1 MAKQLNV
8 DLNFKANTSQAKTQV
23 QELQSLLHTIS
34 TSTNLNV
41 DSRAMQ
47 QASKAAQEL
56 SIHLNN
62 AYNATTG
69 NFDLSKLDKSLKTS
83 QQNVQTLSQS
93 LLQAGSTG
101 QQAFVKLAQSIASAE
116 RPMIGINAKLKEFSV
131 TLANTA
137 RWQISSSILHGFM
150 GTVQS
155 AYGYA
160 KDLNESLND
169 IRIVTGKSVEEMD
182 AFAIK
187 ANQAAKALSTTTNE
201 YAKASLIYFQQG
213 DTESEAM
220 EKAAITTKMANVV
233 GQSSEV
239 VSQQLTAIWN
249 NFDDGT
255 KSLESYAD
263 AVTALGAATA
273 SSSDEIAQGLEKF
286 ASVSKTVGLSYE
298 YATAALATVTAQTRQ
313 SADVVGTAFKTLFA
327 RLQDLKL
334 GETLEDGTTLG
345 TYTQNLAKVGVDIKD
360 ASGQLK
366 DMDVILEE
374 TAEKWK
380 QLDKDQQVALAKGVA
395 GIRQY
400 NTFIALMDN
409 WDFMEKNLKT
419 VEESGGILQEQADIY
434 ADSWKAASDRVKASA
449 ESIYAQLLDDDF
461 FIDINNGF
469 SSLLDSVSAFI
480 DGIGGIKGV
489 VVAISSV
496 FLSHFAGKIQPM
508 LNSLGHSIKVIFQSA
523 ATQSKALAG
532 QMNSVVSAELQ
543 KDKNLKQ
550 TDSSAG
556 FSATQTAQL
565 EGTMRINDAKAKMA
579 IHDKELTDLER
590 QRYQMQMQMIEAQQQ
605 EAEAAAKVVDELKKK
620 LEVAKQSWDM
630 EATMDAATGEREG
643 EEKVL
648 LGKARKAK
656 ANYMEEGTGENL
668 GAYNEANQ
676 ALQAHR
682 EGTEEAR
689 LVLEKY
695 TTQLQETY
703 MKQMELT
710 NGTIENSTAFID
722 ASSTLSGYT
731 EQITTLGTNLESGKT
746 SFMDVKNNI
755 AELSSQMK
763 MATGNTIPGLEEA
776 FNKAMRAGNSKQ
788 LSKALDEIA
797 TKLKTAKIPAK
808 DLENILKKLGQGK
821 AVSAIKTGYKDLGK
835 ATEDL
840 KNKQEQVNLAV
851 AGFNPKHVVSGIEA
865 ITKTAAG
872 MGQLAMAVSSVRSV
886 FQAWSNDDLSVGEKI
901 TTTIMSLS
909 MALPMLIGGLN
920 SIKAAY
926 AGTIGMQKAYQAVLA
941 QEAAQTYINSAAKV
955 MLNTTNKE
963 HMATLLAESAVK
975 KGLITEDQK
984 NLFISNL
991 LAGAKKA
998 ENAEDMKGVVTDGL
1012 VQATKGKTI
1021 AQKWAEL
1028 GVTMMNTKENSKN
1041 RVVKLLGAAADAL
1054 AAAFGV
1060 TLTAAKTTETGA
1072 VVANTAAWYANPIM
1086 WIALVIVGVVAA
1098 LAALIAIIVNV
1109 SSALSDAYNADA
1121 IAAENAEEA
1130 AANLTK
1136 AYEDAKSAYEDMI
1149 GAMDNYKNA
1158 RESLSELTKGTV
1170 EYQEAL
1176 QEANAAALELLQNYP
1191 EYFGAGDYTWQDG
1204 ELIISEE
1211 AMANAKQAELTKVQ
1225 NAQAAATMA
1234 QAGAKQ
1240 ARAVANNTEMKREQR
1255 DAMGIGD
1262 GDLVWKGIG
1271 AHLGTVL
1278 ATTLIP
1284 GIGGLLAAGGIG
1296 AAFGSDVAKA
1306 KGYDD
1311 AVDKSMELF
1320 AEDENL
1326 FSNQGYLAEKMA
1338 EVGVTNTE
1346 LIQALWD
1353 NREGLI
1359 EMGQEFNAAALQMK
1373 VAAENVANNLV
1384 QNNEKV
1390 QESGEA
1396 EAVAAVSA
1404 KAYEKAYKDE
1414 QEKALADIK
1423 DRGLFNTGTDDA
1435 KALMAEYAKI
1445 SGLDQDSNY
1454 EVTNYVGDGSVM
1466 VKKTLEDGSVEE
1478 VKLTA
1483 EEIAATVAA
1492 ERANQQINASMETV
1506 MADMLALSK
1515 DANNDGIADDKS
1527 DQALK
1532 EFLTSGNLEGA
1543 SKGQLEELQKEV
1555 IVKGDGTAFGD
1566 LEALQATAANLDATL
1581 SGSPEDYGYGSWLEM
1596 AKELGEAAE
1605 KTEEAWNNIEL
1616 PEGLENTADLSL
1628 EAAKKI
1634 QDDMESLSIGSQ
1646 GAEGVKTYTE
1656 GINKLTESMT
1666 EAQKNQ
1672 FMNEIG
1678 NIDWSSWYAM
1688 DDVTAMLEGMGAE
1701 LNMTTEELEAFT
1713 NAMRIAGGASP
1724 TEMLARTKSNIE
1736 ALGAT
1741 LSEGI
1746 APGSVLDEE
1755 TYKKLIEANKELE
1768 GQFMKTIDGS
1778 MKYVGSEEIGL
1789 DALDMGE
1796 YLETTREMHNLY
1808 ENAKDDAAGMDFKGL
1823 STIDYNFSDEI
1834 AAQEKM
1840 ISDAQAARDK
1850 AAQDYANSG
1859 SWYTLGIGYT
1869 SDAEKTDLANK
1880 DDAIASSQTDLQNM
1894 KDANDQAKQA
1904 LADSLGSVLGS
1915 DDLMAVAEYCNYT
1928 EEQLTQMQENVKAG
1942 NEDAIKEAQEFNR
1955 QMNIFMAAGA
1965 NGDYNISEAEE
1976 QIASTATSIEELD
1989 ALTEKYQLSAETYG
2003 KAISGLFADAAAGAE
2018 TLEELD
2024 AVKKKVEDAGGTVAD
2039 SVYLD
2044 NVVRLTEE
2052 AMNAAKSIED
2062 LNKAK
2067 DEAQARGAEV
2077 DMELYADNVRRVAE
2091 ESMGA
2096 ADSLSQ
2102 LQAAWSE
2109 ASETGVELDYSL
2121 YADNLLRLAESYTIC
2136 ADEARAFQTAMQSGN
2151 EEAIKAAEENL
2162 EATLL
2167 LGEAA
2172 EEYGFEAEE
2181 LSIQSKQLAKEYG
2194 LNAKEAAKL
2203 AVENQR
2209 MNKGVE
2215 SLVENWEE
2223 WGEELRKGDKTSRDW
2238 AKAAAATTKAI
2249 ADLVG
2254 ASEDLELPDDFFDSA
2269 HNMELLEQA
2278 AKGSAEAINELGV
2291 IVAAAQVEMMNFQAG
2306 MTNAEGNLIEQ
2317 SQFDTWKNTVM
2328 SGITELQNSLDGLK
2342 MGDNIYEKLG
2352 GDNWVAALN
2361 EMAIATG
2368 MSVDQMN
2375 SLLNSMGVQA
2385 EVEVKSVKQKMTVPT
2400 YTEVVEPT
2408 NDNLDVNGDGV
2419 GDGVS
2424 GYRRYTIPGEPQ
2436 EVEGYV
2442 QVAQVKASESD
2453 LGSPEIKFTGNG
2465 NVSNSAKKPSGGG
2478 GSSKNT
2484 SEARGKKSDMV
2495 DRYKEIDD
2503 KIDDTQKKM
2512 DDASKAADRLWGPA
2526 RLAQMQKVNKAL
2538 KEEIGH
2544 LKEKKKEADKYLQE
2558 DKAALDSAAS
2568 DAGVSFTY
2576 DANGNISNYEQQMT
2590 NLYNAREALLDSFG
2604 EKISESEQEKLDAF
2618 DKKADAL
2625 KDAIA
2630 QYDETRE
2637 LSEDLATEIQDKFY
2651 EWQDNNYEE
2660 LNIELEYK
2668 LEVNDSK
2675 MEVIDY
2681 YMGKIEDDI
2690 YATAEAFGYLTQQ
2703 SELYTDNLAN
2713 QEQYVKDLTA
2723 KYEAGEISLQAY
2735 KEGLA
2740 SSQSAIISNL
2750 QSLEE
2755 SKQAMQDYYG
2765 NVMDMALEKIS
2776 MYTDEMD
2783 HLNSVLDHYSSIME
2797 LVGKQDDYAT
2807 KNKILR
2813 SKANNIQGEL
2823 QVQKE
2828 LYEKSAAEAQKWA
2841 EKMATATEG
2850 SNEYETYKKNWQ
2862 AAQAAA
2868 NDAQDAMLSKTE
2880 EWAEAM
2886 KSIIEN
2892 ELAEMADTLEKSLT
2906 GGVSF
2911 DELLTSMERRSSLQE
2926 EYLTTTNQIY
2936 ETNKMMRTAQQE
2948 IDKTSNTVAKKKLQ
2962 SFINETN
2969 QLQNQTKLSQYELDI
2984 QQAKYDLLL
2993 AEIALQEAQD
3003 AKSTV
3008 RLQRDAEGNFG
3019 YVYTADASQVAD
3031 AEQKLADAQNN
3042 LYNIGLEGAN
3052 DYQQKYAETL
3062 QESQDAI
3069 TELTQMWIN
3078 GEISDYDE
3086 YERRKLELTEY
3097 YGEKLKQYSE
3107 LHTVALSTDS
3117 RVLTDAWSSDFIERT
3132 ASVEEWKKGVDDYF
3146 EGAAGSMATWA
3157 EVTKTT
3163 LANSGLT
3170 DMDKALQEVDT
3181 KSNNLRK
3188 TLIGEDGK
3196 GGVVAAMM
3204 SEVETAGKVSDAHI
3218 TIQNSIDKTIEKYEK
3233 LLTAVNNAHTAMD
3246 TKDNSDKNENN
3257 PNNNNNNDNNNN
3269 NNNNENN
3276 DNNNENNDNKT
3287 TMTWDRVYA
3296 AYKKINSGSW
3306 GNGLSKRISNG
3317 AAEGYTEEEVRKA
3330 QELINK
3336 VYGGSTL
3343 AAAKSALGFDTGGYT
3358 GDWAGSYGKLAML
3371 HKKELVLK
3379 EGDTENFLASME
3391 LLERILSIIDLQ
3403 SANAQLGGALSSPS
3417 YGNHATE
3424 TIVEQNVHIEAS
3436 FPGISDRNEL
3446 QEAFT
3451 NLINQASQY
3460 ANRK

>member
-8 DLNFKANTSQAKTQV
+8 DLSFRADTSQAKAQI
-23 QELQSLLHTIS
+23 QELQKALNDVAKLPANSA
-34 TSTNLNV
+34 NLFDDVGLRKASQAALELEQHLNKAVNV
-41 DSRAMQ
+41 D
-47 QASKAAQEL
+47 
-56 SIHLNN
+56 
-62 AYNATTG
+62 TG
-69 NFDLSKLDKSLKTS
+69 KLDLSRFSSSLKTS
-83 QQNVQTLSQS
+83 NKDLSTYCQTL
-93 LLQAGSTG
+93 LSTG
-101 QQAFVKLAQSIASAE
+101 EKGRQAFLQLAQAIAAADTPVTRINSKLAE
-116 RPMIGINAKLKEFSV
+116 LGTTLK
-131 TLANTA
+131 NTA
-137 RWQISSSILHGFM
+137 RWQLSSSILHGFM
-150 GTVQS
+150 GAIQS

-160 KDLNESLND
+160 QDLNRSLND
-169 IRIVTGKSVEEMD
+169 IRIVTGASIDDMEK
-182 AFAIK
+182 FAAS
-187 ANQAAKALSTTTNE
+187 ANKAAKALSTTTTE
-201 YAKASLIYFQQG
+201 YTNASLIYYQQG
-213 DTESEAM
+213 LSDEEVAKRTEV
-220 EKAAITTKMANVV
+220 TVKMANAA
-233 GQSSEV
+233 GQSAQV
-239 VSQQLTAIWN
+239 VSDQMTAVWN
-249 NFDDGT
+249 NFANGS
-255 KSLESYAD
+255 KSLEYYAD
-263 AVTALGAATA
+263 VMTALGAATA
-273 SSSDEIAQGLEKF
+273 SSTDEIAEGLEKF
-286 ASVSKTVGLSYE
+286 AAVADTVGLSYE
-298 YATAALATVTAQTRQ
+298 YATAALATVTSQTRQ

-327 RLQDLKL
+327 RIQDLEL
-334 GETLEDGTTLG
+334 GKTLDDGVTLG
-345 TYTQNLAKVGVDIKD
+345 KYSQALKAVGIEIQD
-360 ASGQLK
+360 ASGELRA
-366 DMDVILEE
+366 MDDILSDLGG
-374 TAEKWK
+374 KWDSLSGST
-380 QLDKDQQVALAKGVA
+380 QTALAQTLA
-395 GIRQY
+395 GTRQY
-400 NTFIALMDN
+400 TQLIALMDN
-409 WDFMEKNLKT
+409 WDVMQTNLGVAAGAEGT
-419 VEESGGILQEQADIY
+419 LNEQAEIY
-434 ADSWKAASDRVKASA
+434 AESWEAAQDRVTAAA
-449 ESIYAQLLDDDF
+449 ENIYSKLLDDDF
-461 FIDINNGF
+461 FISLLNGF
-469 SSLLDSVSAFI
+469 EKVLDTLGGFI
-480 DGIGGIKGV
+480 DGLGGLGGV
-489 VVAISSV
+489 VSMVSSLFLTSFAKKMPDALNNLRQNLMV
-496 FLSHFAGKIQPM
+496 FTGQAQ
-508 LNSLGHSIKVIFQSA
+508 KVMTE
-523 ATQSKALAG
+523 TQAKFG
-532 QMNSVVSAELQ
+532 AEIANAQADPGASEKYRL
-543 KDKNLKQ
+543 
-550 TDSSAG
+550 
-556 FSATQTAQL
+556 QL
-565 EGTMRINDAKAKMA
+565 EGVAKVNEMKQ
-579 IHDKELTDLER
+579 KLVKSSNLLTESER
-590 QRYQMQMQMIEAQQQ
+590 QEYEMKIKNVGMMYEEI
-605 EAEAAAKVVDELKKK
+605 AALADKKK
-620 LEVAKQSWDM
+620 A
-630 EATMDAATGEREG
+630 
-643 EEKVL
+643 
-648 LGKARKAK
+648 
-656 ANYMEEGTGENL
+656 
-668 GAYNEANQ
+668 
-676 ALQAHR
+676 
-682 EGTEEAR
+682 
-689 LVLEKY
+689 
-695 TTQLQETY
+695 
-703 MKQMELT
+703 
-710 NGTIENSTAFID
+710 
-722 ASSTLSGYT
+722 
-731 EQITTLGTNLESGKT
+731 
-746 SFMDVKNNI
+746 
-755 AELSSQMK
+755 
-763 MATGNTIPGLEEA
+763 LEEA
-776 FNKAMRAGNSKQ
+776 EQQAQKAMEVAAQAEVGKTAKNYTKAEDAVSFHENKLTALDEEEAALNSGETSQESVDRLAQIEQERQAHTAALEQARVKAAELEAEITQVTEAYGFTVDEVANLVSANGKLTPEAQEKIRKAVQQTGNEFSKVAKKRKELDNLQ
-788 LSKALDEIA
+788 TSVKGQAAAWKSAASAMKQYAANPGTKKGLQDVAKEVDVMKGKMDTYVKKITDLAKERGIELSAEQVKKLSASISGMNLSNVDQVTAEFEQFANEVATKVNPQISQLDGELDNLRDDLTGMQVDPSSIASMESAAEASAEIGVELNNAKENASGFGEEAPKGIFSASTAITQFGSAAMSASMMITSIQSAIDVFSDEGATGFQKLGAAISVVTAVMTTFNAVQALSTTLSKADKIA
-797 TKLKTAKIPAK
+797 K
-808 DLENILKKLGQGK
+808 
-821 AVSAIKTGYKDLGK
+821 
-835 ATEDL
+835 
-840 KNKQEQVNLAV
+840 
-851 AGFNPKHVVSGIEA
+851 
-865 ITKTAAG
+865 
-872 MGQLAMAVSSVRSV
+872 
-886 FQAWSNDDLSVGEKI
+886 
-901 TTTIMSLS
+901 
-909 MALPMLIGGLN
+909 
-920 SIKAAY
+920 
-926 AGTIGMQKAYQAVLA
+926 
-941 QEAAQTYINSAAKV
+941 
-955 MLNTTNKE
+955 
-963 HMATLLAESAVK
+963 
-975 KGLITEDQK
+975 
-984 NLFISNL
+984 
-991 LAGAKKA
+991 
-998 ENAEDMKGVVTDGL
+998 
-1012 VQATKGKTI
+1012 
-1021 AQKWAEL
+1021 
-1028 GVTMMNTKENSKN
+1028 
-1041 RVVKLLGAAADAL
+1041 LGAAAGQM
-1054 AAAFGV
+1054 AANAMAAMGIGV
-1060 TLTAAKTTETGA
+1060 KSAETGA
-1072 VVANTAAWYANPIM
+1072 VIANTAAWYANPIM
-1086 WIALVIVGVVAA
+1086 WIALIIVGVVAA
-1098 LAALIAIIVNV
+1098 LVALVSIIGAV

-1121 IAAENAEEA
+1121 IAAENAEKA
-1130 AANLTK
+1130 AENLTK

-1149 GAMDNYKNA
+1149 GAMDNYQSA

-1515 DANNDGIADDKS
+1515 DANNDGMADDKS

-1724 TEMLARTKSNIE
+1724 TEMLAKTKSNIE

-1755 TYKKLIEANKELE
+1755 TYQKLIEANKELE

-1796 YLETTREMHNLY
+1796 YLETTREMSNLY

-1880 DDAIASSQTDLQNM
+1880 DAAIASSQTDLQNM

-1989 ALTEKYQLSAETYG
+1989 ALTEKYQLSAETYS
-2003 KAISGLFADAAAGAE
+2003 KAISGLFADAAAGAK

-2024 AVKKKVEDAGGTVAD
+2024 EVKKKVEDAGGTVAD

-2109 ASETGVELDYSL
+2109 AAETGVELDYSL
-2121 YADNLLRLAESYTIC
+2121 YADNLLRLAESYSIC

-2162 EATLL
+2162 EATLM

-2172 EEYGFEAEE
+2172 EEYGFEADE

-2194 LNAKEAAKL
+2194 LTAKEAAKL
-2203 AVENQR
+2203 TIENQR

-2215 SLVENWEE
+2215 TLVENWEE
-2223 WGEELRKGDKTSRDW
+2223 WGEELRKGNKTSRDW

-2269 HNMELLEQA
+2269 HNLELIDQA
-2278 AKGSAEAINELGV
+2278 AKGSVEAINELGV
-2291 IVAAAQVEMMNFQAG
+2291 AVAAAQVQMMNFQEG
-2306 MTNAEGNLIEQ
+2306 MTNANGELIDM
-2317 SQFDTWKNTVM
+2317 SQFTTWKDTVM
-2328 SGITELQNSLDGLK
+2328 SGITELQNSLDGIG
-2342 MGDNIYEKLG
+2342 MGDNVYEKLG
-2352 GDNWVAALN
+2352 GENWVAALN

-2368 MSVDQMN
+2368 MSVEQMN

-2385 EVEVKSVKQKMTVPT
+2385 EVEVKSVKQKMQVPT
-2400 YTEVVEPT
+2400 YTEVVEKDDGIDT
-2408 NDNLDVNGDGV
+2408 NGDGQP
-2419 GDGVS
+2419 DAH
-2424 GYRRYTIPGEPQ
+2424 GYHRYTIPGPPK

-2442 QVAQVKASESD
+2442 QVAQVKASESEI
-2453 LGSPEIKFTGNG
+2453 GSPEIKFTGNG
-2465 NVSNSAKKPSGGG
+2465 NVSTSATSSSGGG
-2478 GSSKNT
+2478 GSSKKT
-2484 SEARGKKSDMV
+2484 SEARQKKSDMV
-2495 DRYKEIDD
+2495 DRYKEVDD
-2503 KIDDTQKKM
+2503 KIDDAQKKM
-2512 DDASKAADRLWGPA
+2512 DDASKAADRLWGPS
-2526 RLAQMQKVNKAL
+2526 RLAQMRKVNSAL

-2544 LKEKKKEADKYLQE
+2544 LKDKRKEAEEYLKQ
-2558 DKAALDSAAS
+2558 DKADLNSAAS
-2568 DAGVSFTY
+2568 DLGISFSY
-2576 DANGNISNYEQQMT
+2576 DNNGNISNYEAQM
-2590 NLYNAREALLDSFG
+2590 NSLYEAREAMLDSFG
-2604 EKISESEQEKLDAF
+2604 EQMSESEQEKLDAF
-2618 DKKADAL
+2618 DKKVDAL
-2625 KDAIA
+2625 KDAIS

-2637 LSEDLATEIQDKFY
+2637 LSEDLATEIQDKIY

-2668 LEVNDSK
+2668 LEINESK

-2681 YMGKIEDDI
+2681 YMGKIENDV
-2690 YATAEAFGYLTQQ
+2690 YATAEAFAYMSQQ
-2703 SELYTDNLAN
+2703 TELYNSNLAA

-2740 SSQSAIISNL
+2740 SSQAEVISNL

-2755 SKQAMQDYYG
+2755 TKQAMQDYYG
-2765 NVMDMALEKIS
+2765 NVMDMAIEQIAV
-2776 MYTDEMD
+2776 YTDEMEN
-2783 HLNSVLDHYSSIME
+2783 LNSVLDHYSSIMD
-2797 LVGKQDDYAT
+2797 LVGKQEDFAT
-2807 KNKILR
+2807 KNKILK
-2813 SKANNIQGEL
+2813 SKANNIKGEL

-2841 EKMATATEG
+2841 EKMATAVEG

-2936 ETNKMMRTAQQE
+2936 ETNKMMRAAQQE

-3069 TELTQMWIN
+3069 TELTQMWMN
-3078 GEISDYDE
+3078 GEIASE
-3086 YERRKLELTEY
+3086 EEFNRRKQEITEY

-3107 LHTVALSTDS
+3107 LHTIALSADS

-3132 ASVEEWKKGVDDYF
+3132 ASVEEWKNSVDGYF

-3157 EVTKTT
+3157 QVTKEV
-3163 LANSGLT
+3163 LADSGLN
-3170 DMDKALQEVDT
+3170 DMDKALGEVDT
-3181 KSNNLRK
+3181 KSKALLT
-3188 TLIGEDGK
+3188 TLLGEDGES
-3196 GGVVAAMM
+3196 GVVGAMM
-3204 SEVETAGKVSDAHI
+3204 SEVEAAGKVSEAHI
-3218 TIQNSIDKTIEKYEK
+3218 TIQNEIDKTIGYYED
-3233 LLTAVNNAHTAMD
+3233 LLTAINNAHTAMTTPVD
-3246 TKDNSDKNENN
+3246 PAIPTEDQKKEEEEKQEEDKPEDKPEGPTWEKVYGAYRRINN
-3257 PNNNNNNDNNNN
+3257 G
-3269 NNNNENN
+3269 
-3276 DNNNENNDNKT
+3276 
-3287 TMTWDRVYA
+3287 A
-3296 AYKKINSGSW
+3296 W
-3306 GNGLSKRISNG
+3306 GNGLNNRISAG
-3317 AAEGYTEEEVRKA
+3317 QAEGYTEEEIRKA
-3330 QELINK
+3330 QQLINK
-3336 VYGGSTL
+3336 VYGGMSL
-3343 AAAKSALGFDTGGYT
+3343 SAAKTALGFDTGGYT

-3403 SANAQLGGALSSPS
+3403 SANAQLGGMLSSPS

-3424 TIVEQNVHIEAS
+3424 TTVEQNVHIEAS
-3436 FPGISDRNEL
+3436 FPGVSDRNEL

>member
-8 DLNFKANTSQAKTQV
+8 DLSFRANTSQAKAQI
-23 QELQSLLHTIS
+23 QELQKALSDVAKLPANS
-34 TSTNLNV
+34 ANLFDDVGLRKASQAALELEQHLNKAVNV
-41 DSRAMQ
+41 D
-47 QASKAAQEL
+47 
-56 SIHLNN
+56 
-62 AYNATTG
+62 TG
-69 NFDLSKLDKSLKTS
+69 KLDLSRFSSSLKTS
-83 QQNVQTLSQS
+83 NKDLSTYCQTL
-93 LLQAGSTG
+93 LSTG
-101 QQAFVKLAQSIASAE
+101 EKGRQAFLQLAQAIAAADTPVTRINSKLAE
-116 RPMIGINAKLKEFSV
+116 LGTTLK
-131 TLANTA
+131 NTA
-137 RWQISSSILHGFM
+137 RWQLSSSILHGFM
-150 GTVQS
+150 GAVQS

-160 KDLNESLND
+160 QDLNRSLND
-169 IRIVTGKSVEEMD
+169 IRIVTGASIDDMEK
-182 AFAIK
+182 FAVS
-187 ANQAAKALSTTTNE
+187 ANKAAKALSATTTE
-201 YAKASLIYFQQG
+201 YTNASLIYYQQG
-213 DTESEAM
+213 LSDEEVAKRTE
-220 EKAAITTKMANVV
+220 TTVKMANAA
-233 GQSSEV
+233 GQSAQV
-239 VSQQLTAIWN
+239 VSDQLTAIWN
-249 NFDDGT
+249 NFYDGS
-255 KSLESYAD
+255 KSLEYYAD
-263 AVTALGAATA
+263 VMTALGAATA
-273 SSSDEIAQGLEKF
+273 SSTDEIAGGLEKF
-286 ASVSKTVGLSYE
+286 AAIGETIGLSYE
-298 YATAALATVTAQTRQ
+298 YAASALATITSNTRQ
-313 SADVVGTAFKTLFA
+313 SEEVVGTALKTIFA
-327 RLQDLKL
+327 RIQGLNL
-334 GETLEDGTTLG
+334 GETLDDGTTLNK
-345 TYTQNLAKVGVDIKD
+345 YSKALQSVGISIFDQAGELKNMDNILNEMADKWDILSK
-360 ASGQLK
+360 A
-366 DMDVILEE
+366 
-374 TAEKWK
+374 
-380 QLDKDQQVALAKGVA
+380 QQVALAQTVA
-395 GIRQY
+395 GTRQY
-400 NTFIALMDN
+400 TQLIALMDN
-409 WDFMEKNLKT
+409 WDNGDNDSMTANLST
-419 VEESGGILQEQADIY
+419 AYGSTGALQEQADIY
-434 ADSWKAASDRVKASA
+434 AESWEAAQDRVTAAA
-449 ESIYAQLLDDDF
+449 ENIYSKLLDDNF
-461 FIDINNGF
+461 FIDLLNGF
-469 SSLLDSVSAFI
+469 EKVLDTLGGFI
-480 DGIGGIKGV
+480 DGLGGLQGV
-489 VVAISSV
+489 VTMITSL
-496 FLSHFAGKIQPM
+496 FLTSFAQKMPAA
-508 LNSLGHSIKVIFQSA
+508 LN
-523 ATQSKALAG
+523 
-532 QMNSVVSAELQ
+532 
-543 KDKNLKQ
+543 NLKQ
-550 TDSSAG
+550 NLMVFTGQANKVM
-556 FSATQTAQL
+556 AETQANLSKEIAIAQADPNASTSYKIQL
-565 EGTMRINDAKAKMA
+565 EGVARVNEMKQKLVLSSKNLTEAEREEYEMKIKNVSAMYEEIAALGKKAEA
-579 IHDKELTDLER
+579 TEKELQLAEKALVNSGKSGVSNLIQGYT
-590 QRYQMQMQMIEAQQQ
+590 
-605 EAEAAAKVVDELKKK
+605 EAEAAVSFHENKISSLDQE
-620 LEVAKQSWDM
+620 
-630 EATMDAATGEREG
+630 EATIMAKPTEQKTQADADRLNAIEKER
-643 EEKVL
+643 
-648 LGKARKAK
+648 
-656 ANYMEEGTGENL
+656 
-668 GAYNEANQ
+668 Q
-676 ALQAHR
+676 AQNTAL
-682 EGTEEAR
+682 EEAR
-689 LVLEKY
+689 VKAAELEAEISRVAEKY
-695 TTQLQETY
+695 GLS
-703 MKQMELT
+703 
-710 NGTIENSTAFID
+710 STAIGDLVAKNGKLTDGPAKKIAYAAQQMADNFQKAVKHRAGLENLSTSVKGQSKSWTSAAKAIKTYIASQHGSAKAMKTATKD
-722 ASSTLSGYT
+722 VDAMKNKMQSYLDKVTELAKSNGIKLSATEVDKLKNSISNMNPQNVLAVTKQFEGFASSLDGKIAPKISAIDQQIDQMREGMGEMEFDPAAISSM
-731 EQITTLGTNLESGKT
+731 EQAAQASSDVAIELDNAAENAQGFSEETPKGMFEMSTAMTQFGSAAMSASMMITSIQ
-746 SFMDVKNNI
+746 SAIDVFSN
-755 AELSSQMK
+755 EG
-763 MATGNTIPGLEEA
+763 ATGFEKLGAAISVVTA
-776 FNKAMRAGNSKQ
+776 VMTTFNAVQALSTT
-788 LSKALDEIA
+788 LSKADKIA
-797 TKLKTAKIPAK
+797 K
-808 DLENILKKLGQGK
+808 
-821 AVSAIKTGYKDLGK
+821 
-835 ATEDL
+835 
-840 KNKQEQVNLAV
+840 
-851 AGFNPKHVVSGIEA
+851 
-865 ITKTAAG
+865 
-872 MGQLAMAVSSVRSV
+872 
-886 FQAWSNDDLSVGEKI
+886 
-901 TTTIMSLS
+901 
-909 MALPMLIGGLN
+909 
-920 SIKAAY
+920 
-926 AGTIGMQKAYQAVLA
+926 
-941 QEAAQTYINSAAKV
+941 
-955 MLNTTNKE
+955 
-963 HMATLLAESAVK
+963 
-975 KGLITEDQK
+975 
-984 NLFISNL
+984 
-991 LAGAKKA
+991 
-998 ENAEDMKGVVTDGL
+998 
-1012 VQATKGKTI
+1012 
-1021 AQKWAEL
+1021 
-1028 GVTMMNTKENSKN
+1028 
-1041 RVVKLLGAAADAL
+1041 LGAAAGQMAANAMAAL
-1054 AAAFGV
+1054 GIGV
-1060 TLTAAKTTETGA
+1060 KSAETGA

-1086 WIALVIVGVVAA
+1086 WIALIIVGVVAA
-1098 LAALIAIIVNV
+1098 LVALVSIIGAV

-1121 IAAENAEEA
+1121 IAAENAEKA
-1130 AANLTK
+1130 AENLTK

-1149 GAMDNYKNA
+1149 GAMDNYQSA

-1191 EYFGAGDYTWQDG
+1191 EYFGEGDYTWQDG

-1234 QAGAKQ
+1234 TAGAKQ

-1262 GDLVWKGIG
+1262 GDLAWKGVG
-1271 AHLGTVL
+1271 AYLGSTL
-1278 ATTLIP
+1278 ATALLP
-1284 GIGGLLAAGGIG
+1284 GIGGLLATGLIG
-1296 AAFGSDVAKA
+1296 ASYGSDIAKA

-1353 NREGLI
+1353 NRDGLI

-1404 KAYEKAYKDE
+1404 KAYENAYKAE

-1515 DANNDGIADDKS
+1515 DANGDGMADDKS

-1581 SGSPEDYGYGSWLEM
+1581 SGNPEDYGYSSWLEM

-1616 PEGLENTADLSL
+1616 PEGLKNTADLSL

-1724 TEMLARTKSNIE
+1724 TEMLAKTKSNIE

-1755 TYKKLIEANKELE
+1755 TYQKLIEANKELE

-1796 YLETTREMHNLY
+1796 YLETTREMSNLY

-1823 STIDYNFSDEI
+1823 STIDYNFADEI

-1840 ISDAQAARDK
+1840 VSDAQAAYDK
-1850 AAQDYANSG
+1850 AAKDHSDG
-1859 SWYTLGIGYT
+1859 FLGIKIT
-1869 SDAEKTDLANK
+1869 TNAEQADLDAKSAATKSAQDNLDSMNQANE
-1880 DDAIASSQTDLQNM
+1880 
-1894 KDANDQAKQA
+1894 QAQQA

-1989 ALTEKYQLSAETYG
+1989 ALTEKYQLSAETYS

-2291 IVAAAQVEMMNFQAG
+2291 VVAAAQVEMMNFQAG

-2558 DKAALDSAAS
+2558 DKNALISAAS
-2568 DAGVSFTY
+2568 DAGVSFSFDET
-2576 DANGNISNYEQQMT
+2576 GNIANYEEQMT
-2590 NLYNAREALLDSFG
+2590 NLHNAREALLDSFG

-2681 YMGKIEDDI
+2681 YMGKIEDDV

-2703 SELYTDNLAN
+2703 TNLYTDNLAN

-2807 KNKILR
+2807 KNKILK

-2828 LYEKSAAEAQKWA
+2828 LYDKSATEAKKWA
-2841 EKMATATEG
+2841 EKMSTAVEG

-2868 NDAQDAMLSKTE
+2868 NEAQDAMLSKTE

-2962 SFINETN
+2962 NFINETN

-3019 YVYTADASQVAD
+3019 YVYTADANQVAD

-3052 DYQQKYAETL
+3052 DYQQKYAQTL

-3069 TELTQMWIN
+3069 TELTQMWMN
-3078 GEISDYDE
+3078 GEIANE
-3086 YERRKLELTEY
+3086 EEFNRRKQEITEY

-3107 LHTVALSTDS
+3107 LHTIALSTDS

-3132 ASVEEWKKGVDDYF
+3132 ASVEEWKGSVDEYF
-3146 EGAAGSMATWA
+3146 EGAAGSMQDWA
-3157 EVTKTT
+3157 EITKQV
-3163 LANSGLT
+3163 LADSGLS
-3170 DMDKALQEVDT
+3170 DMDKALQEVDN
-3181 KSNNLRK
+3181 KSNTLRK

-3204 SEVETAGKVSDAHI
+3204 SEVETAGKVSDAHL
-3218 TIQNSIDKTIEKYEK
+3218 TIQNAIDKTIEKYEK
-3233 LLTAVNNAHTAMD
+3233 LLTAVNNAHTAMN
-3246 TKDNSDKNENN
+3246 TEDNSGKNENN
-3257 PNNNNNNDNNNN
+3257 SNNNNNNNNDNNNK
-3269 NNNNENN
+3269 
-3276 DNNNENNDNKT
+3276 DNDNKDDNKEEEKT
-3287 TMTWDRVYA
+3287 LTWDRVYA
-3296 AYKKINSGSW
+3296 AYKKINSGAW
-3306 GNGLSKRISNG
+3306 GNGMSRRISNG

-3358 GDWAGSYGKLAML
+3358 GDWSGSYGKLAML

-3403 SANAQLGGALSSPS
+3403 SANAQLGGMLSSPS
-3417 YGNHATE
+3417 YGSHATE

>member
-182 AFAIK
+182 AFALK

-220 EKAAITTKMANVV
+220 EKAAITTKMANAV

-345 TYTQNLAKVGVDIKD
+345 TYTQNLAKVGVNIKD

-374 TAEKWK
+374 TAAKWQ

-419 VEESGGILQEQADIY
+419 VEESGGMLQEQAETY
-434 ADSWKAASDRVKASA
+434 AESWKAASDRVRASA
-449 ESIYAQLLDDDF
+449 ESIYSQLLDDDF

-480 DGIGGIKGV
+480 DGIGGIKGA

-508 LNSLGHSIKVIFQSA
+508 LNNLGHSIKVIFQSA

-710 NGTIENSTAFID
+710 NGTIENSTAFMD
-722 ASSTLSGYT
+722 ASGTLSGYT
-731 EQITTLGTNLESGKT
+731 EQITTLGTNLQSGKT

-835 ATEDL
+835 AAEDL

-1098 LAALIAIIVNV
+1098 LAALIAIIANV
-1109 SSALSDAYNADA
+1109 SSALSDAYNKDA

-1191 EYFGAGDYTWQDG
+1191 EYFGEGDYTWQNG

-1271 AHLGTVL
+1271 ATFGTTL
-1278 ATTLIP
+1278 ATALIP
-1284 GIGGLLAAGGIG
+1284 GIGGLLAAGGMG

-1353 NREGLI
+1353 NRDGLI

-1515 DANNDGIADDKS
+1515 DANGDGMADDKS

-1634 QDDMESLSIGSQ
+1634 QDDMESLSVGSQ

-1724 TEMLARTKSNIE
+1724 TEMLARIKSNIE

-1796 YLETTREMHNLY
+1796 YLETTREMSNLY

-1880 DDAIASSQTDLQNM
+1880 DAAIASSKTDLQNM

-1989 ALTEKYQLSAETYG
+1989 ALTEKYQLSAETYS
-2003 KAISGLFADAAAGAE
+2003 KAISGLFADAAAGAK

-2024 AVKKKVEDAGGTVAD
+2024 EVKKKVEDAGGTVAE
-2039 SVYLD
+2039 SVYLE
-2044 NVVRLTEE
+2044 NVKRLAEE
-2052 AMNAAKSIED
+2052 SMNAAKSIED

-2067 DEAQARGAEV
+2067 SDAASRGAEI
-2077 DMELYADNVRRVAE
+2077 DMELYADNVKRVAE
-2091 ESMGA
+2091 ETLGA
-2096 ADSLSQ
+2096 AESVSQ
-2102 LQAAWSE
+2102 LQAAWGE
-2109 ASETGVELDYSL
+2109 AAATGVGLDYTL
-2121 YADNLLRLAESYTIC
+2121 YADNLLRLAESYSIC
-2136 ADEARAFQTAMQSGN
+2136 SDEAQAFQIAMQSGN

-2162 EATLL
+2162 EATLM

-2172 EEYGFEAEE
+2172 EAYGLEAEE
-2181 LSIQSKQLAKEYG
+2181 LSIQSKVLAEEYG
-2194 LNAKEAAKL
+2194 LNAKQAARL
-2203 AVENQR
+2203 AIENQR

-2215 SLVENWEE
+2215 TLVENWEE
-2223 WGEELRKGDKTSRDW
+2223 WGEELRKSNKSSRDW

-2254 ASEDLELPDDFFDSA
+2254 ASEDLELPTDFFDSA
-2269 HNMELLEQA
+2269 DNMELLEKA
-2278 AKGSAEAINELGV
+2278 AKGDAEAINELG
-2291 IVAAAQVEMMNFQAG
+2291 IVVANAQVQMMTFQEG
-2306 MTNAEGNLIEQ
+2306 MRNLTGDLINQE
-2317 SQFDTWKNTVM
+2317 QFDGWKNTVM
-2328 SGITELQNSLDGLK
+2328 SGITELQNSLNSLSV
-2342 MGDNIYEKLG
+2342 GDDIYEKLG
-2352 GDNWVAALN
+2352 GDDWVSALN
-2361 EMAIATG
+2361 EMAAATG
-2368 MSVDQMN
+2368 MSVDEMN
-2375 SLLNSMGVQA
+2375 SLLNSMGVDA
-2385 EVEVKSVKQKMTVPT
+2385 EVVTDYAKQTTKVPVYETITSAPEDIGNGQTRQTSKTNIIDYEEMEGTVPVAKINTGSAVGEKPKIT
-2400 YTEVVEPT
+2400 YV
-2408 NDNLDVNGDGV
+2408 
-2419 GDGVS
+2419 
-2424 GYRRYTIPGEPQ
+2424 
-2436 EVEGYV
+2436 
-2442 QVAQVKASESD
+2442 
-2453 LGSPEIKFTGNG
+2453 GNG
-2465 NVSNSAKKPSGGG
+2465 NVSSSATKSSGGG
-2478 GSSKNT
+2478 GSSKKT
-2484 SEARGKKSDMV
+2484 SEARQKKSDMV

-2558 DKAALDSAAS
+2558 DKNALVSAAS
-2568 DAGVSFTY
+2568 DAGVSFSF
-2576 DANGNISNYEQQMT
+2576 DENGNIANYEEQMT
-2590 NLYNAREALLDSFG
+2590 NLHNAREALLDSFG

-2618 DKKADAL
+2618 DAKADAL

-3107 LHTVALSTDS
+3107 LHTIALSTDS

-3204 SEVETAGKVSDAHI
+3204 SEVETAGKVSAAHI

-3233 LLTAVNNAHTAMD
+3233 LLIAVNNAHTAMD

-3257 PNNNNNNDNNNN
+3257 PNNNNNNNDNNNN

-3276 DNNNENNDNKT
+3276 DNNNDNKT

-3436 FPGISDRNEL
+3436 FPGVSDRNEL